1 MKTNKSI
8 GFMKRIVLLLSVVT
22 CIVLSSCSFETS
34 HCPAYSHHNKITK
47 HGEKAQDKYVRR
59 KI

>member
-8 GFMKRIVLLLSVVT
+8 ASMKRIAITLSVIA
-22 CIVLSSCSFETS
+22 CIALSSCSFETS

-47 HGEKAQDKYVRR
+47 HGEKAQDKYVKR

>member
-1 MKTNKSI
+1 
-8 GFMKRIVLLLSVVT
+8 MKRIALTLSVVA

-34 HCPAYSHHNKITK
+34 HCPAYSSHNKITK
-47 HGEKAQDKYVRR
+47 HGEKAQDKYVKR